1 MDKCPCCERRF
12 EQITDFPM
20 VKIISM
26 QILNGEQAAEFSA
39 VEHQYWSMD
48 KIRELAKEFNSL
60 LGSSDAVKKFSKT
73 LEDAVGKETRV
84 KDLLPAWVFS
94 VDNIPGAEKYR
105 IAVCEANAY
114 KVDIEKTNPKKEFRI
129 TELILFKY
137 DKQLLKIGSIQYEG
151 LLNH

>member
-1 MDKCPCCERRF
+1 MDKCPCCERGF
-12 EQITDFPM
+12 EQITDFPI
-20 VKIISM
+20 VKVISM

-94 VDNIPGAEKYR
+94 ADAIPGAESYK
-105 IAVCEANAY
+105 IAVEEASPY
-114 KVDIEKTNPKKEFRI
+114 KESRI